1 MSIALNPLST
11 VPHVGRLLRWS
22 LALGAGIGIVT
33 ELLGAFSLLSLL
45 PVLVVWALTA
55 IGLVRWGIHCEPPLA
70 RGRWQ
75 EVVSR
80 TPRVWWVVA
89 CFLLATFITGFLGA
103 PNTWD
108 GLTYHLPRVERWVE
122 QEHLQFW
129 PTSVDRQLW
138 MAPWSGYAILHLRLL
153 TGGDRLAFL
162 PSWLAYLGCILLT
175 ARLVRQLGGDVRRAS
190 VGALLMAAMPV
201 AVLHASSVQ
210 TDLPAAFWVMCVA
223 TLAIGA
229 WHAREVALDWRHAAW
244 LGVAAALAM
253 ATKGTVLM
261 AILPWL
267 LVYARALGRAGG
279 ARALVRPFL
288 LGALAVLLLN
298 GAQFSRNIDL
308 FGSPLGDPTTRSF
321 LQVSP
326 LTPPTA
332 VANLLAN
339 VSLHLGT
346 PIPGWNGFWST
357 QIHRV
362 FTHVL
367 SLDVAAT
374 FQNFGQYRVMPFSVH
389 ESEAGNPMHLLL
401 LLMLPG
407 LVLLVGRVAS
417 RGATVLLVG
426 GLTALVLHATLI
438 QWQPFGA
445 RLQLGAL
452 IWIPA
457 GAALLMQRPWLRL
470 GLITATVC
478 AALPALLQN
487 ALRPLIPRGERGVL
501 TIPRQ
506 AQYFA
511 QRPALRP
518 SLDSVAGRL
527 QHAGCTELGLGAGYD
542 TPEYLVRVA
551 NRVHQDHVRLHYFE
565 PASPSARLAVPT
577 ASDGVCALLVITPPP
592 GWQVPAPRSGMS
604 IAYVDEHV
612 ALFLRRPNEGTGIVP
627 RP

>member
-1 MSIALNPLST
+1 M
-11 VPHVGRLLRWS
+11 RWS

-33 ELLGAFSLLSLL
+33 ELLGAFSLLSFL
-45 PVLVVWALTA
+45 PILVVWVLTA
-55 IGLVRWGIHCEPPLA
+55 ITLVRWGIHRQLPMPSGSM
-70 RGRWQ
+70 RD
-75 EVVSR
+75 VVSR
-80 TPRVWWVVA
+80 MPLLWWIVV

-122 QEHLQFW
+122 QGHLQFW

-153 TGGDRLAFL
+153 TGGDRLAFF

-175 ARLVRQLGGDVRRAS
+175 ARLVRQLGGDARRAS
-190 VGALLMAAMPV
+190 VGALLMASMPV

-223 TLAIGA
+223 SLAIGA
-229 WHAREVALDWRHAAW
+229 WQAREVALDWRHAAW
-244 LGVAAALAM
+244 LGVGVALAM
-253 ATKGTVLM
+253 ATKGTVVM
-261 AILPWL
+261 AVLPWL
-267 LVYARALGRAGG
+267 VVYAWALGRAGG
-279 ARALVRPFL
+279 ARAMVRPLL

-298 GAQFSRNIDL
+298 GAHFSRNIDL

-346 PIPGWNGFWST
+346 PIPAWNDFWST
-357 QIHRV
+357 QIQRV
-362 FTHVL
+362 FSHVL

-401 LLMLPG
+401 LLMLPV
-407 LVLLVGRVAS
+407 LVLGVGRVAS

-426 GLTALVLHATLI
+426 GLTGLVLHATLI

-445 RLQLGAL
+445 RLQLGAMA
-452 IWIPA
+452 WIPA
-457 GAALLMQRPWLRL
+457 VAAVLMQRPWLRL
-470 GLITATVC
+470 GLVTATVC
-478 AALPALLQN
+478 AAVPALLQN
-487 ALRPLIPRGERGVL
+487 GLRPLVPRGERGVL

-527 QHAGCTELGLGAGYD
+527 QHAGCTALGLGAGYD

-551 NRVHQDHVRLHYFE
+551 NRVHQDHVRLHYLE
-565 PASPSARLAVPT
+565 PASPSARIVGSVPV
-577 ASDGVCALLVITPPP
+577 DQMCGLLVLTPPP
-592 GWQVPAPRSGMS
+592 GWQLPAMS
-604 IAYVDEHV
+604 SAMRLAYVDEHV
-612 ALFLRRPNEGTGIVP
+612 ALFLGQFGATDRDGP